1 MSRQTDFTLSRRQI
15 LGGIGTVPAVLI
27 GLILM
32 ALVLLVGR
40 VVMKVAWRLVIIGII
55 AVGTLWILGLLGFS
69 VV

>member
-1 MSRQTDFTLSRRQI
+1 MLALLQ